1 MHRVTP
7 PIANTA
13 RWRLSTQSPTALLT
27 VAWLAFLLA
36 GCQIPPPVA
45 PPEESVPVTVAA
57 PLPDASPIAEV
68 RTVESRPIEGR
79 NPINTRGWKTDF
91 TKRTIDLTEIISGGP
106 PKDGIPSLDA
116 PRFEP
121 IATAADWLTDTDP
134 VIVYEHGG
142 QARAYPLAVLIWHEI
157 VNDEIAGRP
166 VTVTFCPLCNASV
179 VFDRRVGDMVLD
191 FGTTGSLRHSDL
203 VMYDRQTETWWQQFT
218 GAALIGELASTQLTF
233 LPSQVLG
240 FGRFRELFP
249 EGEVLQRP
257 LDQFSRN
264 YGMNP
269 YVNYDTYGNGL
280 SRNENL
286 VLFTG
291 EPDPRLKPLDR
302 VVGVLFPD
310 HSSVA
315 IPFDLARARTVVHYD
330 PPNGDPGIVVFFE
343 EGMSSSLSEAEIGT
357 ARDIGSVGVFSRVLD
372 GRHLEFDVA
381 DDGTVRDA
389 QTGSTWNIRGEAT
402 AGELQGSALEAQVAF
417 DHFWFAWAEFLPD
430 TELVAVD

>member
-1 MHRVTP
+1 MQRVTP
-7 PIANTA
+7 PITNPA
-13 RWRLSTQSPTALLT
+13 RWRSNKQSPAPLLAI
-27 VAWLAFLLA
+27 AWLAFLLA
-36 GCQIPPPVA
+36 GCQMPPPVA
-45 PPEESVPVTVAA
+45 PPEEPVPATVVD
-57 PLPDASPIAEV
+57 PLPDSSPIAEV
-68 RTVESRPIEGR
+68 RTVDSRPIEGR
-79 NPINTRGWKTDF
+79 NPINTRGWQTDF

-218 GAALIGELASTQLTF
+218 GTALIGELASTQLTF

-280 SRNENL
+280 SRNGNL

-315 IPFDLARARTVVHYD
+315 IPFDLARARTVVQYD

-357 ARDIGSVGVFSRVLD
+357 ARDIGSVGVFSRILD

-381 DDGTVRDA
+381 DDGIVRDA

-402 AGELQGSALEAQVAF
+402 AGELQGSALEPQVAF

-430 TELVAVD
+430 TELVAAD

>member
-7 PIANTA
+7 PIANPA
-13 RWRLSTQSPTALLT
+13 RWRLSTQSPAALLT

-269 YVNYDTYGNGL
+269 YV
-280 SRNENL
+280 
-286 VLFTG
+286 
-291 EPDPRLKPLDR
+291 
-302 VVGVLFPD
+302 
-310 HSSVA
+310 
-315 IPFDLARARTVVHYD
+315 I
-330 PPNGDPGIVVFFE
+330 
-343 EGMSSSLSEAEIGT
+343 
-357 ARDIGSVGVFSRVLD
+357 
-372 GRHLEFDVA
+372 
-381 DDGTVRDA
+381 
-389 QTGSTWNIRGEAT
+389 
-402 AGELQGSALEAQVAF
+402 
-417 DHFWFAWAEFLPD
+417 
-430 TELVAVD
+430 